1 MVYWQI
7 IRDYHEAIG
16 NGLWMTIRLCF
27 VIWSIG
33 LVAGALLGIASG
45 KWKLAVGAPFRVA
58 AFVLSGIPVLVL
70 LFWLHYP
77 LQSILGVVVN
87 PFYTASAA
95 LALVNTFLV
104 ADVVRNTLRD
114 FPAQYLTAA
123 RVCGLSSRETAL
135 RIQLPIVLRQVLP
148 SLLLIQVTMLQSTL
162 FASLISVDEIFRVA
176 QQINAAIYRPVE
188 VYTALGV
195 FFLIICLPMNGFAL
209 WLRRR
214 FTRDLSEV

>member
-7 IRDYHEAIG
+7 IHDYHEAIAR
-16 NGLWMTIRLCF
+16 GLWMTMKLCF
-27 VIWSIG
+27 VIWSVG
-33 LVAGALLGIASG
+33 LVAGALLGIASV
-45 KWKLAVGAPFRVA
+45 KWKVAIGVPFRVA
-58 AFVLSGIPVLVL
+58 GFVLSGIPILVL

-77 LQSILGVVVN
+77 LQSILSIVIN

-123 RVCGLSSRETAL
+123 RVCGLSARETVL
-135 RIQLPIVLRQVLP
+135 RIQLPITLRQMLP
-148 SLLLIQVTMLQSTL
+148 ALLLIQVTMLQSTL

-188 VYTALGV
+188 VYTTLGV
-195 FFLIICLPMNGFAL
+195 FFLIICLPLNGFAL
-209 WLRRR
+209 WLRAR